1 MISIT
6 KMGKTVDEAKSAA
19 LQELGLT
26 ESEVEIEV
34 LEEPK
39 SGLFGFLGAKDAV
52 IRVTA
57 TGTEKKMM
65 DAISHLKDEAVQK
78 LTEDI
83 TSKKPVK
90 KVEAVEENFSTYV
103 STEENEKER
112 KITHEDKTNFSK
124 DIETIGEFV
133 DGDYLDK
140 AAEFLHNLIHAMGI
154 EAKIDCEEDE
164 ESLRLNIVEVDECDA
179 GVLIGK
185 RGETLDALQYLTSIV
200 TNAHTDHYVRVFLNT
215 QGYREKREIALKN
228 LARKMANKA
237 IRYGRN
243 MKLEPMN
250 PYERRI
256 IHSEVQKIRGVTS
269 FSEGSEPYRRLIIQ
283 PERTRD

>member
-6 KMGKTVDEAKSAA
+6 KMGKTIDEAKREA
-19 LQELGLT
+19 LKELGLR
-26 ESEVEIEV
+26 ESDVEIEI

-39 SGLFGFLGAKDAV
+39 TGLFGFLGAKDAV

-57 TGTEKKMM
+57 RDGAKKIAVETPVIEETPKTPAAPQAETPAKVPSAIVREETEKET
-65 DAISHLKDEAVQK
+65 A
-78 LTEDI
+78 T
-83 TSKKPVK
+83 
-90 KVEAVEENFSTYV
+90 VETV
-103 STEENEKER
+103 
-112 KITHEDKTNFSK
+112 
-124 DIETIGEFV
+124 GEFV
-133 DGDYLDK
+133 EGDYLDK
-140 AAEFLHNLIHAMGI
+140 AAEFLHEVIQSMGI
-154 EAKIDCEEDE
+154 PAKIDVEEDE
-164 ESLRLNIVEVDECDA
+164 ESLRMNIVEVDERDA

-200 TNAHTDHYVRVFLNT
+200 ANSHADHYVRVFLNT

-228 LARKMANKA
+228 LARKMSNKA
-237 IRYGRN
+237 LRYGRN

-256 IHSEVQKIRGVTS
+256 IHSEVQKIHGVTS
-269 FSEGSEPYRRLIIQ
+269 FSEGSEPYRRLVIQ

>member
-6 KMGKTVDEAKSAA
+6 KMGKTIDEAKREA
-19 LQELGLT
+19 LKELGLR
-26 ESEVEIEV
+26 ESDVEIEI

-39 SGLFGFLGAKDAV
+39 TGLFGFLGAKDAV

-57 TGTEKKMM
+57 RDGAK
-65 DAISHLKDEAVQK
+65 K
-78 LTEDI
+78 LTVEP
-83 TSKKPVK
+83 PVSVK
-90 KVEAVEENFSTYV
+90 APEAPKAETAEKAPRAIVHEE
-103 STEENEKER
+103 TEEESV
-112 KITHEDKTNFSK
+112 TV
-124 DIETIGEFV
+124 ETVGEFV
-133 DGDYLDK
+133 EGDYLDK
-140 AAEFLHNLIHAMGI
+140 AAEFLHEVIHSMGI
-154 EAKIDCEEDE
+154 EAKIDVEEDE
-164 ESLRLNIVEVDECDA
+164 ESLRMDIVEVDERDA

-200 TNAHTDHYVRVFLNT
+200 TNAYTDHYVRVFLNT

-228 LARKMANKA
+228 LARKMSTKA
-237 IRYGRN
+237 LRYGRN

-256 IHSEVQKIRGVTS
+256 IHSEVQKIHGVTS
-269 FSEGSEPYRRLIIQ
+269 FSEGSEPYRRLVIQ

>member
-6 KMGKTVDEAKSAA
+6 KMGKTIDEAKREA
-19 LQELGLT
+19 LKELGLR
-26 ESEVEIEV
+26 ESDVEIEI

-39 SGLFGFLGAKDAV
+39 TGLFGFLGAKDAV

-57 TGTEKKMM
+57 RDGAER
-65 DAISHLKDEAVQK
+65 
-78 LTEDI
+78 I
-83 TSKKPVK
+83 TAETPV
-90 KVEAVEENFSTYV
+90 
-103 STEENEKER
+103 TEEAPKAAAPKAPQAESSVRAPRAVVRE
-112 KITHEDKTNFSK
+112 ESEE
-124 DIETIGEFV
+124 ETATVETVGEFV
-133 DGDYLDK
+133 EGDYLDK
-140 AAEFLHNLIHAMGI
+140 AAEFLHEVISSMGI
-154 EAKIDCEEDE
+154 PAKIDVEEDE
-164 ESLRLNIVEVDECDA
+164 ESLRMNIVEVDERDA

-200 TNAHTDHYVRVFLNT
+200 ANSHTDHYVRVFLNT

-228 LARKMANKA
+228 LARKMSNKA
-237 IRYGRN
+237 LRYGRN

-256 IHSEVQKIRGVTS
+256 IHSEVQKIHGVTS
-269 FSEGSEPYRRLIIQ
+269 FSEGSEPYRRLVIQ

>member
-6 KMGKTVDEAKSAA
+6 KMGKTIDEAKREA
-19 LQELGLT
+19 LKELGLR
-26 ESEVEIEV
+26 ESDVEIEI

-39 SGLFGFLGAKDAV
+39 TGLFGFLGAKDAV

-57 TGTEKKMM
+57 RDGAKIAVETPVTVEIPKAPAAPKAETPAKAPSAIVREETEK
-65 DAISHLKDEAVQK
+65 E
-78 LTEDI
+78 TE
-83 TSKKPVK
+83 T
-90 KVEAVEENFSTYV
+90 VETV
-103 STEENEKER
+103 
-112 KITHEDKTNFSK
+112 
-124 DIETIGEFV
+124 GEFV
-133 DGDYLDK
+133 EGDYLDK
-140 AAEFLHNLIHAMGI
+140 AAEFLHEVIQSMGI
-154 EAKIDCEEDE
+154 PAKIDVEENE
-164 ESLRLNIVEVDECDA
+164 ESLRMNIVEVDERDA

-200 TNAHTDHYVRVFLNT
+200 ANSHADHYVRVFLNT

-228 LARKMANKA
+228 LARKMSTKA
-237 IRYGRN
+237 LRYGRN

-256 IHSEVQKIRGVTS
+256 IHSEVQKIHGVTS

>member
-6 KMGKTVDEAKSAA
+6 KMGKTIDEAKREA
-19 LQELGLT
+19 LKELGLR
-26 ESEVEIEV
+26 ESDVEIEI

-39 SGLFGFLGAKDAV
+39 TGLFGFLGAKDAV

-57 TGTEKKMM
+57 RDGAKIAVETPVTVEIPKAPAAPKAETPAKAPSAIVREETEK
-65 DAISHLKDEAVQK
+65 E
-78 LTEDI
+78 TE
-83 TSKKPVK
+83 T
-90 KVEAVEENFSTYV
+90 VETV
-103 STEENEKER
+103 
-112 KITHEDKTNFSK
+112 
-124 DIETIGEFV
+124 GEFV
-133 DGDYLDK
+133 EGDYLDK
-140 AAEFLHNLIHAMGI
+140 AAEFLHEVIQSMGI
-154 EAKIDCEEDE
+154 PAKIDVEEDE
-164 ESLRLNIVEVDECDA
+164 ESLRMNIVEVDERDA

-200 TNAHTDHYVRVFLNT
+200 ANSHADHYVRVFLNT

-228 LARKMANKA
+228 LARKMSTKA
-237 IRYGRN
+237 LRYGRN

-256 IHSEVQKIRGVTS
+256 IHSEVQKIHGVTS

>member
-6 KMGKTVDEAKSAA
+6 KMGKTIDEAKREA
-19 LQELGLT
+19 LKELGLR
-26 ESEVEIEV
+26 ESDVEIEI

-39 SGLFGFLGAKDAV
+39 TGLFGFLGAKDAV

-57 TGTEKKMM
+57 RDGAKKIAVETPVIEETPKAPAAPQAETPAKVPSAIVREETEKET
-65 DAISHLKDEAVQK
+65 A
-78 LTEDI
+78 T
-83 TSKKPVK
+83 
-90 KVEAVEENFSTYV
+90 VETV
-103 STEENEKER
+103 
-112 KITHEDKTNFSK
+112 
-124 DIETIGEFV
+124 GEFV
-133 DGDYLDK
+133 EGDYLDK
-140 AAEFLHNLIHAMGI
+140 AAEFLHEVIQSMGI
-154 EAKIDCEEDE
+154 PAKIDVEEDE
-164 ESLRLNIVEVDECDA
+164 ESLRMNIVEVDERDA

-200 TNAHTDHYVRVFLNT
+200 ANSHADHYVRVFLNT

-228 LARKMANKA
+228 LARKMSTKA
-237 IRYGRN
+237 LRYGRN

-256 IHSEVQKIRGVTS
+256 IHSEVQKIHGVTS
-269 FSEGSEPYRRLIIQ
+269 FSEGSEPYRRLVIQ

>member
-6 KMGKTVDEAKSAA
+6 KMGKTIDEAKREA
-19 LQELGLT
+19 LKELGLR
-26 ESEVEIEV
+26 ESDVEIEI

-39 SGLFGFLGAKDAV
+39 AGLFGFLGAKDAV

-57 TGTEKKMM
+57 KDGVEKITVEMPVT
-65 DAISHLKDEAVQK
+65 AVS
-78 LTEDI
+78 
-83 TSKKPVK
+83 SKETQEKTPEKPV
-90 KVEAVEENFSTYV
+90 
-103 STEENEKER
+103 R
-112 KITHEDKTNFSK
+112 
-124 DIETIGEFV
+124 ETIREEISEKTEALETVGEFV
-133 DGDYLDK
+133 EGDYLDK
-140 AAEFLHNLIHAMGI
+140 AAEFLHDVIHSMGI
-154 EAKIDCEEDE
+154 DAKIDVEEDE
-164 ESLRLNIVEVDECDA
+164 ESLRMDIVEVDERDA

-200 TNAHTDHYVRVFLNT
+200 TNAHTDRYVRVFLNT
-215 QGYREKREIALKN
+215 QGYREKREFALKN
-228 LARKMANKA
+228 LARKMSAKA

-269 FSEGSEPYRRLIIQ
+269 FSEGSEPYRRLVIQ

>member
-6 KMGKTVDEAKSAA
+6 KMGKTIDEAKREA
-19 LQELGLT
+19 LKELGLR
-26 ESEVEIEV
+26 ESDVEIEI

-39 SGLFGFLGAKDAV
+39 AGLFGFLGAKDAV

-57 TGTEKKMM
+57 RDGAK
-65 DAISHLKDEAVQK
+65 K
-78 LTEDI
+78 LTVEP
-83 TSKKPVK
+83 PVSV
-90 KVEAVEENFSTYV
+90 KVPEVPKAPQAPKAETAEKAPRAIVHEE
-103 STEENEKER
+103 TEEESV
-112 KITHEDKTNFSK
+112 TV
-124 DIETIGEFV
+124 ETVGEFV
-133 DGDYLDK
+133 EGDYLDK
-140 AAEFLHNLIHAMGI
+140 AAEFLHDVIHSMGI
-154 EAKIDCEEDE
+154 EAKIDVEEDE
-164 ESLRLNIVEVDECDA
+164 ESLRMDIVEVDERDA

-228 LARKMANKA
+228 LARKMSNKA
-237 IRYGRN
+237 LRYGRN

-256 IHSEVQKIRGVTS
+256 IHSEVQKIHGVTS
-269 FSEGSEPYRRLIIQ
+269 FSEGSEPYRRLVIQ

>member
-6 KMGKTVDEAKSAA
+6 KMGKTIDEAKREA
-19 LQELGLT
+19 LKELGLR
-26 ESEVEIEV
+26 ESDVEIEI

-39 SGLFGFLGAKDAV
+39 TGLFGFLGAKDAV

-57 TGTEKKMM
+57 RDGAKKIAVETPVTVETPKAPAAPQAETPAKAPSAIVREETEK
-65 DAISHLKDEAVQK
+65 E
-78 LTEDI
+78 TE
-83 TSKKPVK
+83 T
-90 KVEAVEENFSTYV
+90 VETV
-103 STEENEKER
+103 
-112 KITHEDKTNFSK
+112 
-124 DIETIGEFV
+124 GEFV
-133 DGDYLDK
+133 EGDYLDK
-140 AAEFLHNLIHAMGI
+140 AAEFLHEVIQSMGI
-154 EAKIDCEEDE
+154 PAKIDVEEDE
-164 ESLRLNIVEVDECDA
+164 ESLRMNIVEVDERDA

-200 TNAHTDHYVRVFLNT
+200 ANSHADHYVRVFLNT

-228 LARKMANKA
+228 LARKMSTKA
-237 IRYGRN
+237 LRYGRN

-256 IHSEVQKIRGVTS
+256 IHSEVQKIHGVTS

>member
-6 KMGKTVDEAKSAA
+6 KMGKTIDEAKREA
-19 LQELGLT
+19 LKELGLR
-26 ESEVEIEV
+26 ESDVEIEI

-39 SGLFGFLGAKDAV
+39 TGLFGFLGAKDAV

-57 TGTEKKMM
+57 RDGAQKITVETPVPEKAPQAPNTESTEK
-65 DAISHLKDEAVQK
+65 APAREIVR
-78 LTEDI
+78 
-83 TSKKPVK
+83 
-90 KVEAVEENFSTYV
+90 EEIEEE
-103 STEENEKER
+103 TEE
-112 KITHEDKTNFSK
+112 
-124 DIETIGEFV
+124 ETATVETVGEFV
-133 DGDYLDK
+133 EGDYLDK
-140 AAEFLHNLIHAMGI
+140 AAEFLHEVIQSMGI
-154 EAKIDCEEDE
+154 PAKIDVEEDE
-164 ESLRLNIVEVDECDA
+164 ESLRMNIVEVDERDA

-200 TNAHTDHYVRVFLNT
+200 ANSHADHYVRVFLNT

-228 LARKMANKA
+228 LARKMSTKA
-237 IRYGRN
+237 LRYGRN

-256 IHSEVQKIRGVTS
+256 IHSEVQKIHGVTS

>member
-6 KMGKTVDEAKSAA
+6 KMGKTIDEAKREA
-19 LQELGLT
+19 LKELGLR
-26 ESEVEIEV
+26 ESDVEIEI

-39 SGLFGFLGAKDAV
+39 TGLFGFLGAKDAV

-57 TGTEKKMM
+57 RDG
-65 DAISHLKDEAVQK
+65 AQK
-78 LTEDI
+78 I
-83 TSKKPVK
+83 TVEMPV
-90 KVEAVEENFSTYV
+90 
-103 STEENEKER
+103 TEETR
-112 KITHEDKTNFSK
+112 KAPAAPKA
-124 DIETIGEFV
+124 ETPAKAPAIVREETEEETATVETVGEFV
-133 DGDYLDK
+133 EGDYLDK
-140 AAEFLHNLIHAMGI
+140 AAEFLHEVIQSMGI
-154 EAKIDCEEDE
+154 PAKIDVEEDE
-164 ESLRLNIVEVDECDA
+164 ESLRMNIVEVDERDA

-200 TNAHTDHYVRVFLNT
+200 ANSHADHYVRVFLNT

-228 LARKMANKA
+228 LARKMSTKA
-237 IRYGRN
+237 LRYGRN

-256 IHSEVQKIRGVTS
+256 IHSEIQKIHGVTS

>member
-6 KMGKTVDEAKSAA
+6 KMGKTIDEAKREA
-19 LQELGLT
+19 LKELGLR
-26 ESEVEIEV
+26 ESDVEIEI

-39 SGLFGFLGAKDAV
+39 TGLFGFLGAKDAV

-57 TGTEKKMM
+57 RDG
-65 DAISHLKDEAVQK
+65 AQK
-78 LTEDI
+78 I
-83 TSKKPVK
+83 TTQMTV
-90 KVEAVEENFSTYV
+90 
-103 STEENEKER
+103 TEEAPKAESSAKAPRAVVRE
-112 KITHEDKTNFSK
+112 
-124 DIETIGEFV
+124 ETEEESATVETVGEFV
-133 DGDYLDK
+133 EGDYLDK
-140 AAEFLHNLIHAMGI
+140 AAEFLHDVIHSMGI
-154 EAKIDCEEDE
+154 EAKIDVEEDE
-164 ESLRLNIVEVDECDA
+164 ESLRMNIVEVDERDA

-200 TNAHTDHYVRVFLNT
+200 TNAYTDRYVRVFLDT

-228 LARKMANKA
+228 LARKMSNKA
-237 IRYGRN
+237 LRYGRN

-256 IHSEVQKIRGVTS
+256 IHSEIQKIHGVTS
-269 FSEGSEPYRRLIIQ
+269 FSEGSEPYRRLVIQ

>member
-6 KMGKTVDEAKSAA
+6 KMGKTIDEAKREA
-19 LQELGLT
+19 LKELGLR
-26 ESEVEIEV
+26 ESDVEIEI

-39 SGLFGFLGAKDAV
+39 AGLFGFLGAKDAV

-57 TGTEKKMM
+57 KDGVEKITVEMPVT
-65 DAISHLKDEAVQK
+65 AVS
-78 LTEDI
+78 
-83 TSKKPVK
+83 SKETQTKTPEKPVRETMREEISNK
-90 KVEAVEENFSTYV
+90 TEAL
-103 STEENEKER
+103 
-112 KITHEDKTNFSK
+112 
-124 DIETIGEFV
+124 ETVGEFV
-133 DGDYLDK
+133 EGDYLDK
-140 AAEFLHNLIHAMGI
+140 AAEFLHDVIHSMGI
-154 EAKIDCEEDE
+154 DAKIDVEEDE
-164 ESLRLNIVEVDECDA
+164 ESLRMDIVEVDERDA

-200 TNAHTDHYVRVFLNT
+200 TNAHTDRYVRVFLNT
-215 QGYREKREIALKN
+215 QGYREKREFALKN
-228 LARKMANKA
+228 LARKMSAKA

-269 FSEGSEPYRRLIIQ
+269 FSEGSEPYRRLVIQ

>member
-6 KMGKTVDEAKSAA
+6 KMGKTIDEAKREA
-19 LQELGLT
+19 LKELGLR
-26 ESEVEIEV
+26 ESDVEIEI

-39 SGLFGFLGAKDAV
+39 AGLFGFLGAKDAV

-57 TGTEKKMM
+57 KDGVKKIAVETPVFEKIPQAPQAPKTESTEK
-65 DAISHLKDEAVQK
+65 APAREIVHEEIEEE
-78 LTEDI
+78 TE
-83 TSKKPVK
+83 T
-90 KVEAVEENFSTYV
+90 VETV
-103 STEENEKER
+103 
-112 KITHEDKTNFSK
+112 
-124 DIETIGEFV
+124 GEFAE
-133 DGDYLDK
+133 GDYLDK
-140 AAEFLHNLIHAMGI
+140 AAEFLHDVIHSMGI
-154 EAKIDCEEDE
+154 DAKIDVEEDE
-164 ESLRLNIVEVDECDA
+164 ESLRMDIVEVDERDA

-200 TNAHTDHYVRVFLNT
+200 MNAHTDRYVRVFLNT
-215 QGYREKREIALKN
+215 QGYREKREFALKN
-228 LARKMANKA
+228 LARKMSAKA

-269 FSEGSEPYRRLIIQ
+269 FSEGSEPYRRLVIQ

>member
-6 KMGKTVDEAKSAA
+6 KMGKTIDEAKREA
-19 LQELGLT
+19 LKELGLR
-26 ESEVEIEV
+26 ESDVEIEI

-39 SGLFGFLGAKDAV
+39 AGLFGFLGAKDAV

-57 TGTEKKMM
+57 KDGVKKITVEMPVTAVSSKETQEKTP
-65 DAISHLKDEAVQK
+65 E
-78 LTEDI
+78 
-83 TSKKPVK
+83 KPVRETMREEISEK
-90 KVEAVEENFSTYV
+90 TEAL
-103 STEENEKER
+103 
-112 KITHEDKTNFSK
+112 
-124 DIETIGEFV
+124 ETVGEFV
-133 DGDYLDK
+133 EGDYLDK
-140 AAEFLHNLIHAMGI
+140 AAEFLHDVIHSMGI
-154 EAKIDCEEDE
+154 DAKIDVEEDE
-164 ESLRLNIVEVDECDA
+164 ESLRMDIVEVDERDA

-200 TNAHTDHYVRVFLNT
+200 TNAHTDRYVRVFLNT
-215 QGYREKREIALKN
+215 QGYREKREFALKN
-228 LARKMANKA
+228 LARKMSAKA

-269 FSEGSEPYRRLIIQ
+269 FSEGSEPYRRLVIQ

>member
-1 MISIT
+1 M
-6 KMGKTVDEAKSAA
+6 K
-19 LQELGLT
+19 ELGLR
-26 ESEVEIEV
+26 ESDVEIEI

-39 SGLFGFLGAKDAV
+39 TGLFGFLGAKDAV

-57 TGTEKKMM
+57 RDGAKIAVETPVTVEIPKAPAAPKAETPAKAPSAIVREETEK
-65 DAISHLKDEAVQK
+65 E
-78 LTEDI
+78 TE
-83 TSKKPVK
+83 T
-90 KVEAVEENFSTYV
+90 VETV
-103 STEENEKER
+103 
-112 KITHEDKTNFSK
+112 
-124 DIETIGEFV
+124 GEFV
-133 DGDYLDK
+133 EGDYLDK
-140 AAEFLHNLIHAMGI
+140 AAEFLHEVIQSMGI
-154 EAKIDCEEDE
+154 PAKIDVEEDE
-164 ESLRLNIVEVDECDA
+164 ESLRMNIVEVDERDA

-200 TNAHTDHYVRVFLNT
+200 ANSHADHYVRVFLNT

-228 LARKMANKA
+228 LARKMSTKA
-237 IRYGRN
+237 LRYGRN

-256 IHSEVQKIRGVTS
+256 IHSEVQKIHGVTS